1 MLECFLLNWGIA
13 LTLALLLGLSEALD
27 EIPSVK
33 SNSVH
38 RLIKNILVYI
48 GTLVIFVN
56 SKPISTPYLFYRSD
70 ISFPSISQDNSNEK
84 HVSNCSLTMSN
95 KFNCPTSPSK

>member
-33 SNSVH
+33 ANSVH
-38 RLIKNILVYI
+38 RLIKNILVSLI
-48 GTLVIFVN
+48 KKD
-56 SKPISTPYLFYRSD
+56 KPK
-70 ISFPSISQDNSNEK
+70 EK
-84 HVSNCSLTMSN
+84 
-95 KFNCPTSPSK
+95 

>member
-38 RLIKNILVYI
+38 RLIKNILVS
-48 GTLVIFVN
+48 LV
-56 SKPISTPYLFYRSD
+56 KK
-70 ISFPSISQDNSNEK
+70 DNTKEE
-84 HVSNCSLTMSN
+84 
-95 KFNCPTSPSK
+95 